1 MKNRRYRNA
10 KISEHRLSRVVRCFA
25 VGKSAKDTATITR
38 LSEPSVEALFMKL
51 REKLLTNGGF
61 LFPDPPPVDELPAA
75 AAIYN
80 KTYRGVP
87 GDHTRLF
94 EAETIYRIVMSRN
107 YRRVLRLDAA
117 KAADR
122 AKAERLYLSDPSGKR
137 YRFFELLS
145 PGAGEADPKNTRAY
159 VPGNTRPTSV
169 ILVNE
174 LQREPGQA
182 FFQFIWQLLL
192 KSPL

>member
-10 KISEHRLSRVVRCFA
+10 KISEHRLGRVVRCFA
-25 VGKSAKDTATITR
+25 VGKSAKETATITR
-38 LSEPSVEALFMKL
+38 LSEPAVEALFMKL
-51 REKLLTNGGF
+51 REKLLNVGG
-61 LFPDPPPVDELPAA
+61 LKWETPPATTEHPAA
-75 AAIYN
+75 AVLYN

-87 GDHTRLF
+87 IENSRLF
-94 EAETIYRIVMSRN
+94 ENETLFRFIMSTH
-107 YRRVLRLDAA
+107 YRRVLRLDAS

-122 AKAERLYLSDPSGKR
+122 AKAERLYLSDSAGKR

-145 PGAGEADPKNTRAY
+145 PGPGEADPANTREY
-159 VPGNTRPTSV
+159 IPGNTRPTSV